1 GNPVTKK
8 AADGKAETV
17 NYGGTEVQNNELYRS
32 EMAQRARNAN
42 ARRAHKAEQAAER
55 KRVDDDNDAI
65 FAQAQ
70 RGIEQTNR
78 DIAEMDK
85 AIGQLD
91 YSSGK
96 GLLESSGNLARAA
109 TAAGNIGQAK
119 GALIG
124 MGVGAVM
131 AIGEGAA
138 KRKALREEREE
149 RERLEKERIAALK
162 KALRN
167 ARTS

>member
-1 GNPVTKK
+1 
-8 AADGKAETV
+8 E
-17 NYGGTEVQNNELYRS
+17 
-32 EMAQRARNAN
+32 
-42 ARRAHKAEQAAER
+42 
-55 KRVDDDNDAI
+55 
-65 FAQAQ
+65 
-70 RGIEQTNR
+70 
-78 DIAEMDK
+78 EMDK

-109 TAAGNIGQAK
+109 TAAGNVGQAK

-124 MGVGAVM
+124 MGVGAMM

-138 KRKALREEREE
+138 KRRAAREAREE

-167 ARTS
+167 ARTSVFRYFEPGDLPMSSTRSSGNNLYYFVYAADNSQIEENTCK